1 MGERI
6 QDRPL
11 MALINVLPWMSHREH
26 YLKSM
31 WLFRSGPW
39 VAWRLW
45 KLCCLVL
52 RRQWC
57 PFVCVCL
64 HRGLMLLNYMCIL
77 FVISLDP
84 LPSIL
89 IINWITVSL
98 WRKVNQYVKC
108 TITTHKLAV
117 LLVRMRDWNIMG
129 RLKHVFACVRC
140 WKVTN

>member
-6 QDRPL
+6 RDRPL

-31 WLFRSGPW
+31 WLFRSGPR

-45 KLCCLVL
+45 KLCSLVL
-52 RRQWC
+52 RGQWC

-64 HRGLMLLNYMCIL
+64 HRGLMQLNYMCVL
-77 FVISLDP
+77 FVIALDP

-89 IINWITVSL
+89 IINWITVTL
-98 WRKVNQYVKC
+98 WRKVNPYVRC
-108 TITTHKLAV
+108 TITTHRLAV

-129 RLKHVFACVRC
+129 RLKHVFACVQC
-140 WKVTN
+140 WRVTN